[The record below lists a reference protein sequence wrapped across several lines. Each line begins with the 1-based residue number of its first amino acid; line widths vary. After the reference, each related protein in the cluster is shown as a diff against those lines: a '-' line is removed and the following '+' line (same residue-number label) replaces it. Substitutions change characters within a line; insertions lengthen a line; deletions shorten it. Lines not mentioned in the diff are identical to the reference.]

1 MSGSLIS
8 SARGVAL
15 AVLVSLSFATI
26 DAARASAA
34 SLVLGSRTG
43 AASSVKRKP
52 IATEII
58 TEQRLRADLIA
69 GGLLTAGGAPRP
81 TPGARPF
88 DPELDLAL
96 LEPPPGRVDDF
107 KAPRG
112 PLDGADDFKGGA
124 ASVPEFDF
132 ATAPASTQ
140 WLPWATAAEIDAV
153 IAGGYRIVD
162 LEIRATGPDAFSALL
177 TRNDDV
183 LAQQSWWLPSA
194 TGAEVVA
201 EIDQKKGRLVQLK
214 PRIVNGALRFSVV
227 FVANA
232 GVNYKP
238 WVWYHSAT
246 SISAI
251 FAETDPIGHRV
262 IDLEAYY
269 DDGDLRF
276 SAIAIANEGADYRHT
291 VVTTSYELDLFQAGV
306 GEGMPSYRM
315 VDLEKV
321 EDLYVGILSNA
332 PAAPASVE
340 HGRRHWYH
348 HGVTQAE
355 LVRLARRHWARVTD
369 VEATAIDLGSDQWLY
384 DVVLVD
390 NGMHESGPH
399 FPGFAAIDGVMIDT
413 MKRNDVPGAA
423 IAVVENGKLV
433 YTRGYGWADI
443 EADELAT
450 PETVFRMGSISK
462 AMTAIAVM
470 RLMQQGAITL
480 WGEPLTLDTQIF
492 KQVIFPYLDQQLGM
506 PTPLGHLYPELT
518 LITLRNLLQH
528 GGGWYEQGDLY
539 PGDPEHP
546 VYLPLND
553 THTIAQALGIEHTP
567 TNLEIVEFMIPRPL
581 QAAPGTKFYYSG
593 FGFTV
598 IAAAIEILTGQ
609 TYEDYFLDE
618 VAAPLDLNDGQV
630 RFGYSSDFYAE
641 KADTEARF
649 YDPIGAAPVVPLL
662 IELADG
668 FDAAGWPLFDA
679 DNRVPQAYGGTPQ
692 KSIVPAGAWAA
703 SPLALARIGTAI
715 ERSRRPYFLDYA
727 QFVALSQD
735 QGVPKPNGSLF
746 GLGFG
751 VTAAGSLV
759 HGGSVAGGWAQYH
772 WGATGLSWVAM
783 FNAQPHDPSFAG
795 KMYDALAQVE
805 SAIAGASWD
814 LYPQYG
820 FVEPEI
826 EQDVDDITLGW

>member
-1 MSGSLIS
+1 MSRSLVTS
-8 SARGVAL
+8 LRPTAVAVLAAVSVAL
-15 AVLVSLSFATI
+15 V

-34 SLVLGSRTG
+34 SLVLGGRTG
-43 AASSVKRKP
+43 AATTAKLAP
-52 IATEII
+52 ATTEIV
-58 TEQRLRADLIA
+58 TAERLRADLAARGLPVA
-69 GGLLTAGGAPRP
+69 GERP
-81 TPGARPF
+81 TTPGGRAF
-88 DPELDLAL
+88 DPELDLAQH
-96 LEPPPGRVDDF
+96 EPPPGRVDDF

-112 PLDGADDFKGGA
+112 PLDGTDDLAGRPSA
-124 ASVPEFDF
+124 IPEFDF
-132 ATAPASTQ
+132 ATSPAFTQ
-140 WLPWATAAEIDAV
+140 WLPWASAAEIDAV
-153 IAGGYRIVD
+153 IADGYRIVD
-162 LEIRATGPDAFSALL
+162 LEVRATAPYAFSAVL
-177 TRNDDV
+177 TRNDGAF
-183 LAQQSWWLPSA
+183 AQQSWWLPSA

-214 PRIVNGALRFSVV
+214 PRVVNGALRFSAV
-227 FVANA
+227 FVANT

-246 SISAI
+246 SIAAI

-269 DDGDLRF
+269 DQGDLRF
-276 SAIAIANEGADYRHT
+276 SAVAIANQGADYRKT
-291 VVTTSYELDLFQAGV
+291 LVVTSYDLGSFRVGV
-306 GEGMPSYRM
+306 GEGMPAYRM

-321 EDLYVGILSNA
+321 EDLYVGILSDA

-348 HGVTQAE
+348 HGITQAE
-355 LVRLARRHWARVTD
+355 VVRLAKRHWARVTD
-369 VEATAIDLGSDQWLY
+369 VEATAVDLGSNQWLY

-390 NGMHESGPH
+390 NGMHASGPH

-413 MKRNDVPGAA
+413 MKRNGIPGAA
-423 IAVVENGKLV
+423 VAVVENGKLV
-433 YTRGYGWADI
+433 YTRGFGWADL
-443 EADELAT
+443 EKNALAT

-462 AMTAIAVM
+462 PMTAIAVM
-470 RLMQQGAITL
+470 RLMQQGAVTL
-480 WGEPLTLDTQIF
+480 WGGPLTLDTQIF
-492 KQVIFPYLDQQLGM
+492 KEVIFPHLDQQLGL

-518 LITLRNLLQH
+518 LITLRDLLH
-528 GGGWYEQGDLY
+528 HAGGWYEQGDLY
-539 PGDPEHP
+539 PGDPAHP

-567 TNLEIVEFMIPRPL
+567 TDLEIVEFMIPKPL
-581 QAAPGTKFYYSG
+581 QAAPGTRFYYSG

-598 IAAAIEILTGQ
+598 IAAAIEILTGK

-618 VAAPLDLNDGQV
+618 VAGPLEMNAGQV

-668 FDAAGWPLFDA
+668 FDADGWPLFDA
-679 DNRVPQAYGGTPQ
+679 GNRVPQAYGGTPQ
-692 KSIVPAGAWAA
+692 KSILPAGAWAA

-715 ERSRRPYFLDYA
+715 ERSRRPYLLDYA
-727 QFVALSQD
+727 QFVAMSQD
-735 QGVPKPNGSLF
+735 QSVAQPDGGRF

-772 WGATGLSWVAM
+772 WGANGRSWVAM
-783 FNAQPHDPSFAG
+783 FNAQPHDPTFAG
-795 KMYDALAQVE
+795 RMRDALAQVAP
-805 SAIAGASWD
+805 AIAGASWD

-826 EQDVDDITLGW
+826 EQDFEDFTVGW